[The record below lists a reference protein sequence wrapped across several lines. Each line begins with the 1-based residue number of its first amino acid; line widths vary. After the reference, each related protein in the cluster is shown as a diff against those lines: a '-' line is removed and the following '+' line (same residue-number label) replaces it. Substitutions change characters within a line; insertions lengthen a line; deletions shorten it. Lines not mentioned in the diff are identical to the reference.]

1 MKKIALILM
10 LGIIVVSF
18 GCKKAEVKKT
28 EIKKDNSKVLERA
41 KEDQKELTEEVEK
54 Y

>member
-1 MKKIALILM
+1 MKKIAFVLM
-10 LGIIVVSF
+10 IGIITVSF

-41 KEDQKELTEEVEK
+41 QKDQKELTKEVEK